1 MKNRILLVTTVLLI
15 AGIIAAWVYGRP
27 AYRQYKENR
36 AITQAQAFMSRGE
49 YNNASVSAREALIL
63 NSNNLAACEL
73 MADLSDKSRSPQTL
87 EWRRR
92 IANLSPTLPN
102 RLTYASACL
111 RFQSKP
117 YPMAAQILEDLGAS
131 AQESAMYHAVAAD
144 LAMRLGKTADAVS
157 HFEAAARLDPT
168 NQLYRMNISVLQ
180 LQSTNENAATTARQT
195 LERLGNDPQLGVF
208 ALRWLVEDYLRHGDL
223 ASAGRFSTKL
233 LENPGA
239 DLPDR
244 LDHLNIL
251 QQTKNP
257 EFDAYLRAVQNG
269 AATNAS
275 STYAL
280 ASWMLGR
287 SMAEGAQQWLTN
299 CPAKI
304 RSEQPVPLA
313 FVDCYI
319 ARKDWLGL
327 DAYLVDQQWHDLEY
341 LRFAYLSRASEQ
353 LQQQMAAEARW
364 RSAVRATD
372 NQLSSLNTLL
382 NMAKAWNRIHAEED
396 LLAQIGQYYHRER
409 WASRDLERLYLA
421 AGDTEGLNKFY
432 AMKAE
437 SDSTNYVALNNLAA
451 TSLLLKTNLPRA
463 FEISKQLYQNHPG
476 DAVIATTY
484 AYSLL
489 LQKRPKEG
497 VDVLDKLGPESLEQP
512 GVALYYGILL
522 SANGQRDV
530 AAKYLELAQTVRNLP
545 EEKQLISE
553 AAKKP
558 ANRK

>member
-1 MKNRILLVTTVLLI
+1 MKKRIFLVTSVLLV
-15 AGIIAAWVYGRP
+15 AAIIAAWVYGRP
-27 AYRQYKENR
+27 AYRHYKENR
-36 AITQAQAFMSRGE
+36 AVTQAQAFIRYGDF
-49 YNNASVSAREALIL
+49 NNASVSAREALIL
-63 NSNNLAACEL
+63 NSNNLVACEL
-73 MADLSDKSRSPQTL
+73 MADLSDKSRSPQIV

-92 IANLSPTLPN
+92 IADLSPTLPN

-131 AQESAMYHAVAAD
+131 AQDSAMYHAVAAD
-144 LAMRLGKTADAVS
+144 LAMRLGKSADAVS
-157 HFEAAARLDPT
+157 HFEAAGRLDPT
-168 NQLYRMNISVLQ
+168 NQLYPMNISVLQ
-180 LQSTNENAATTARQT
+180 LQSTNEADAAAARQT
-195 LERLGNDPQLGVF
+195 LERLGGDPQLGVF
-208 ALRWLVEDYLRHGDL
+208 ALRWLVEDSLRRGDPV
-223 ASAGRFSTKL
+223 AAGQFSSKL

-257 EFDAYLRAVQNG
+257 EFDAYLRSVQNG
-269 AATNAS
+269 ATTNAS
-275 STYAL
+275 AVYAV
-280 ASWMLGR
+280 ASWMLGHG
-287 SMAEGAQQWLTN
+287 MAESTQQWLTN
-299 CPAKI
+299 CPAKV
-304 RSEQPVPLA
+304 RAEQPVPLA
-313 FVDCYI
+313 FVDCYV

-327 DAYLVDQQWHDLEY
+327 DSYLVGQQWHDLEF

-353 LQQQMAAEARW
+353 LQQAMASEARW

-382 NMAKAWNRIHAEED
+382 NMANAWQRIHAEED

-421 AGDTEGLNKFY
+421 AGDTAGLNKFY

-437 SDSTNYVALNNLAA
+437 NDSTNYVAQNNLAA
-451 TSLLLKTNLPRA
+451 TSLLLRTNLPRA
-463 FEISKQLYQNHPG
+463 FELSKQLYQSHPA

-489 LQKRPKEG
+489 VQKRTKEG

-522 SANGQRDV
+522 SADGRRAA
-530 AAKYLELAQTVRNLP
+530 AAKYLELAQTAKILP
-545 EEKQLISE
+545 EEKALISQ
-553 AAKKP
+553 AAKEP
-558 ANRK
+558 ASGK

>member
-1 MKNRILLVTTVLLI
+1 MKKRIFLVTAVVLV
-15 AGIIAAWVYGRP
+15 AAIIAAWIYGRP
-27 AYRQYKENR
+27 AYRHYKENR
-36 AITQAQAFMSRGE
+36 AVNQAQAFMSRGD

-73 MADLSDKSRSPQTL
+73 MADLSDKSRSPQTP

-92 IANLSPTLPN
+92 IADLSPTLSN

-111 RFQSKP
+111 RFQTKP
-117 YPMAAQILEDLGAS
+117 YPMGAQILEDLGAS
-131 AQESAMYHAVAAD
+131 AQDSAMYHAVAAD
-144 LAMRLGKTADAVS
+144 LSMRLGKSADAVS
-157 HFEAAARLDPT
+157 HFEAAGRLDPT
-168 NQLYRMNISVLQ
+168 NQLYPMNISVLQ
-180 LQSTNENAATTARQT
+180 LQSTNEAAATAARQT
-195 LERLGNDPQLGVF
+195 LERLGGDPQLGVF
-208 ALRWLVEDYLRHGDL
+208 ALRWLVEDGLRRGDL
-223 ASAGRFSTKL
+223 PAASRFSSKL

-239 DLPDR
+239 DLPDH

-251 QQTKNP
+251 LQTKNP
-257 EFDAYLRAVQNG
+257 EFDAYLRTVQSG

-275 STYAL
+275 AVYAVT
-280 ASWMLGR
+280 SWMLGHA
-287 SMAEGAQQWLTN
+287 MAESAQQWLTN
-299 CPAKI
+299 CPAKV
-304 RSEQPVPLA
+304 RAEQPVPLA
-313 FVDCYI
+313 FVDCYV

-327 DAYLVDQQWHDLEY
+327 DAYLVGQQWHDLEF

-353 LQQQMAAEARW
+353 LQQEMAAEARW

-372 NQLSSLNTLL
+372 NQLGSLNTLL
-382 NMAKAWNRIHAEED
+382 NMAKAWKRVHAEED

-421 AGDTEGLNKFY
+421 AGDTAGLNKFY
-432 AMKAE
+432 AMKSE
-437 SDSTNYVALNNLAA
+437 NDSTNYVAQNNLAA

-463 FEISKQLYQNHPG
+463 FDLSKQLYQSHPG

-489 LQKRPKEG
+489 LQNRTTEG

-522 SANGQRDV
+522 SADGQP
-530 AAKYLELAQTVRNLP
+530 AAAKKYLELAQTARNLP
-545 EEKQLISE
+545 EENQLIS
-553 AAKKP
+553 AALK
-558 ANRK
+558 

>member
-1 MKNRILLVTTVLLI
+1 MKKRILLVTAVMLV
-15 AGIIAAWVYGRP
+15 AAIIAAWVYGRP
-27 AYRQYKENR
+27 AYRHYKENR
-36 AITQAQAFMSRGE
+36 AVNQAQAFMSRGD

-63 NSNNLAACEL
+63 NSNNIAACEL

-92 IANLSPTLPN
+92 IADLSPTLPN

-111 RFQSKP
+111 RFQNKP

-131 AQESAMYHAVAAD
+131 AQNSAMYHAVAAD
-144 LAMRLGKTADAVS
+144 LAMRLGKSADAVT

-168 NQLYRMNISVLQ
+168 NQLYPMNISVLQ
-180 LQSTNENAATTARQT
+180 LQSTNEAAATAARQT
-195 LERLGNDPQLGVF
+195 LERLGNDSQLGVF
-208 ALRWLVEDYLRHGDL
+208 ALRWLVEDCLRRGDL
-223 ASAGRFSTKL
+223 PAASRFSSKL
-233 LENPGA
+233 LEKPGA

-257 EFDAYLRAVQNG
+257 EFDAYLRTVQNG

-275 STYAL
+275 AVYAVT
-280 ASWMLGR
+280 SWMLGR
-287 SMAEGAQQWLTN
+287 SMAESAQQWLTN
-299 CPAKI
+299 CPAKV
-304 RSEQPVPLA
+304 RAEQPVPLA
-313 FVDCYI
+313 FVDCYV

-327 DAYLVDQQWHDLEY
+327 DAYLVGQEWHELEF

-353 LQQQMAAEARW
+353 LQQEMAAEARW

-372 NQLSSLNTLL
+372 NQLGSLNTLL
-382 NMAKAWNRIHAEED
+382 NMAKAWKRIHAEED

-409 WASRDLERLYLA
+409 WASRDLERLYFA

-432 AMKAE
+432 SIKAE
-437 SDSTNYVALNNLAA
+437 NDSTNYVVQNNLAA

-463 FEISKQLYQNHPG
+463 FELSKQLYQDHPG

-489 LQKRPKEG
+489 LQNRTGEG
-497 VDVLDKLGPESLEQP
+497 VGVLDKLGPESLEQP

-522 SANGQRDV
+522 SAAGQRD
-530 AAKYLELAQTVRNLP
+530 AATKYLDLAQTVPILP
-545 EEKQLISE
+545 EEKALVTR
-553 AAKKP
+553 ALK
-558 ANRK
+558 